1 MERSQGVL
9 TPLQEFHT
17 PRARQQA
24 DSMVSDPSAHA
35 VRALALANPLGGRIT
50 ALPSGSPCLYDQRT
64 DCLRASSIA
73 HRASP
78 AHTADTPGATAGDI
92 RGSLNPHKLPIGR
105 GGGAGRKQ
113 KQRMGMG
120 ETCQVSRLRR
130 SWDVNGGSPAPDARV
145 VLTCLSQGGAGGS
158 PGHSGAPA
166 WRALTQ
172 PGWEGL
178 GRLPGGWGLSQRS
191 RGGREET
198 SSQLECSQGPR
209 AKIHSIGLVFR
220 ELGRGEVISQRKMR
234 TRRWAPET
242 V

>member
-1 MERSQGVL
+1 
-9 TPLQEFHT
+9 
-17 PRARQQA
+17 
-24 DSMVSDPSAHA
+24 
-35 VRALALANPLGGRIT
+35 
-50 ALPSGSPCLYDQRT
+50 
-64 DCLRASSIA
+64 
-73 HRASP
+73 
-78 AHTADTPGATAGDI
+78 
-92 RGSLNPHKLPIGR
+92 
-105 GGGAGRKQ
+105 
-113 KQRMGMG
+113 MG

-130 SWDVNGGSPAPDARV
+130 SWDVNGGSPAPDPRV
-145 VLTCLSQGGAGGS
+145 VLTCLSRGGAGGS

-172 PGWEGL
+172 PVWEGL

-191 RGGREET
+191 RGGEGGDKL
-198 SSQLECSQGPR
+198 SAGVQPGAR